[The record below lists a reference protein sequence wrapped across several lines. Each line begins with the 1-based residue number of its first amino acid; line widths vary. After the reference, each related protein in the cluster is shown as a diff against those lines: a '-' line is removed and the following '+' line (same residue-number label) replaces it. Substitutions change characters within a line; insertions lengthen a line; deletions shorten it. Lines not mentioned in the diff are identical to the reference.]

1 MRYAAAALVPETRQ
15 FPTGSES
22 IQVRQIFTYILE
34 NLQIKNMS
42 ENDPERDLVE
52 ETARWHVQ
60 LKKAFSCTI
69 CLDFRINSVSTK
81 CQHSFCRKCIEG
93 WIETKGTRGRAKCP
107 VCLAGNLTKRSL
119 NSQEEVM
126 GRQIALVK
134 KFFEVEREEMNGE
147 LDFLTVKVVNKVA
160 FRTFLESIYS
170 IYHVQDA
177 REAEPSP
184 CKPSSTVSRRAGG
197 VWNKKKMKTLDR
209 KVYGK
214 RATSPEVKALLTTCI

>member
-1 MRYAAAALVPETRQ
+1 
-15 FPTGSES
+15 
-22 IQVRQIFTYILE
+22 
-34 NLQIKNMS
+34 MS

-81 CQHSFCRKCIEG
+81 CQHSFCGKCIEG

-147 LDFLTVKVVNKVA
+147 LDFLTLKVVNKVL
-160 FRTFLESIYS
+160 FRTFPESIYS
-170 IYHVQDA
+170 VIMFRMQERLSQVPVNRLLPLFQ
-177 REAEPSP
+177 EE
-184 CKPSSTVSRRAGG
+184 KEEFGTRR
-197 VWNKKKMKTLDR
+197 R
-209 KVYGK
+209 K
-214 RATSPEVKALLTTCI
+214 